1 MPTYSEIVY
10 NFTFDETTDKSANR
24 TTDKSANRTTD
35 ETTDRTADR
44 TTDETANRTTDETT
58 DRTADETADETAD
71 RTADETADR
80 TADETADRTTDHSSI
95 SFVPIIRVNP
105 DFQRNRLICKFASL
119 LKILFIRKF
128 NKDVRNHNRQTGIL
142 L

>member
-24 TTDKSANRTTD
+24 TTDETTDRTADRTTDRTTD

-44 TTDETANRTTDETT
+44 TADETA

-71 RTADETADR
+71 RTADR

>member
-24 TTDKSANRTTD
+24 TTDETANRTAD
-35 ETTDRTADR
+35 ETTDR
-44 TTDETANRTTDETT
+44 
-58 DRTADETADETAD
+58 
-71 RTADETADR
+71 TADR

>member
-10 NFTFDETTDKSANR
+10 NFTFDET
-24 TTDKSANRTTD
+24 ANRTTD
-35 ETTDRTADR
+35 ETTDETTDRTADRTADRTTDRTADR
-44 TTDETANRTTDETT
+44 TTDETA
-58 DRTADETADETAD
+58 
-71 RTADETADR
+71 
-80 TADETADRTTDHSSI
+80 DRTTDHSSI
-95 SFVPIIRVNP
+95 SLVPIIRVNP

>member
-24 TTDKSANRTTD
+24 TTD
-35 ETTDRTADR
+35 ETADR
-44 TTDETANRTTDETT
+44 TT
-58 DRTADETADETAD
+58 DRTADETADRTAD
-71 RTADETADR
+71 RTADE

>member
-24 TTDKSANRTTD
+24 TTDETTDRTADRTTDRTTD

-44 TTDETANRTTDETT
+44 TADETTDRTT
-58 DRTADETADETAD
+58 DRTADETAD
-71 RTADETADR
+71 RTADR

>member
-10 NFTFDETTDKSANR
+10 NFTFDETAN
-24 TTDKSANRTTD
+24 
-35 ETTDRTADR
+35 R
-44 TTDETANRTTDETT
+44 TTDETANRTADETTDRTTNETT
-58 DRTADETADETAD
+58 DRTADE
-71 RTADETADR
+71 
-80 TADETADRTTDHSSI
+80 TTDHSSI
-95 SFVPIIRVNP
+95 SFVPIISVNP
-105 DFQRNRLICKFASL
+105 DFQRNRLICKFASS

>member
-24 TTDKSANRTTD
+24 TTDETTDRTADRTTDRTADRTANRTTD

-44 TTDETANRTTDETT
+44 TT
-58 DRTADETADETAD
+58 
-71 RTADETADR
+71 
-80 TADETADRTTDHSSI
+80 DETADRTTDHSSI

>member
-10 NFTFDETTDKSANR
+10 NFTFDETANR
-24 TTDKSANRTTD
+24 TTDETTDRTTDETTDRTADRTAD

-44 TTDETANRTTDETT
+44 TTDETADRTT
-58 DRTADETADETAD
+58 DRTT
-71 RTADETADR
+71 
-80 TADETADRTTDHSSI
+80 DETADRTTDHSSI

>member
-24 TTDKSANRTTD
+24 TTDETADRTADETADRTTD

-44 TTDETANRTTDETT
+44 TTDETT
-58 DRTADETADETAD
+58 DR
-71 RTADETADR
+71 TADR

>member
-10 NFTFDETTDKSANR
+10 NFTFDKT
-24 TTDKSANRTTD
+24 ANRTTD

-44 TTDETANRTTDETT
+44 TADETT
-58 DRTADETADETAD
+58 DRTADRTTDETAD
-71 RTADETADR
+71 RTADETTDETADR
-80 TADETADRTTDHSSI
+80 TADETADETADRTTDHSSI

>member
-24 TTDKSANRTTD
+24 TTD

-44 TTDETANRTTDETT
+44 TTDR
-58 DRTADETADETAD
+58 TAD

>member
-24 TTDKSANRTTD
+24 TTD
-35 ETTDRTADR
+35 RTA
-44 TTDETANRTTDETT
+44 

-71 RTADETADR
+71 RTTDETTDR

>member
-10 NFTFDETTDKSANR
+10 NFTFDET
-24 TTDKSANRTTD
+24 ANRTTD

-44 TTDETANRTTDETT
+44 TTDETT
-58 DRTADETADETAD
+58 DRTADRTTDETAD
-71 RTADETADR
+71 RTTDR

>member
-10 NFTFDETTDKSANR
+10 NFTF
-24 TTDKSANRTTD
+24 
-35 ETTDRTADR
+35 
-44 TTDETANRTTDETT
+44 DETANRTTDETT
-58 DRTADETADETAD
+58 DRTADRTADETTDRTADRTTDETAD
-71 RTADETADR
+71 RTADETTDETADR
-80 TADETADRTTDHSSI
+80 TADETADETADRTTDHSSI

>member
-24 TTDKSANRTTD
+24 TTD
-35 ETTDRTADR
+35 
-44 TTDETANRTTDETT
+44 ETANRTTDETT
-58 DRTADETADETAD
+58 DRTAN

-80 TADETADRTTDHSSI
+80 ITDETTNRTTDETADRTTDHSSI

>member
-24 TTDKSANRTTD
+24 TTD
-35 ETTDRTADR
+35 ETTDRTTDR
-44 TTDETANRTTDETT
+44 TA

-71 RTADETADR
+71 RTTDETTDR

>member
-10 NFTFDETTDKSANR
+10 NFTF
-24 TTDKSANRTTD
+24 
-35 ETTDRTADR
+35 
-44 TTDETANRTTDETT
+44 DETANRTTDETT
-58 DRTADETADETAD
+58 DRTADRTADETTD
-71 RTADETADR
+71 RTADETTDRTADR
-80 TADETADRTTDHSSI
+80 TTDRTADRTTDRTADRTTDETADRTTDHSSI
-95 SFVPIIRVNP
+95 SLVPIIRVNP

>member
-24 TTDKSANRTTD
+24 TTD
-35 ETTDRTADR
+35 
-44 TTDETANRTTDETT
+44 
-58 DRTADETADETAD
+58 ETAD
-71 RTADETADR
+71 RTADE

>member
-24 TTDKSANRTTD
+24 TTN
-35 ETTDRTADR
+35 
-44 TTDETANRTTDETT
+44 
-58 DRTADETADETAD
+58 ETAD
-71 RTADETADR
+71 RTADETADE
-80 TADETADRTTDHSSI
+80 TTDETADETTDHSSI

>member
-10 NFTFDETTDKSANR
+10 NFTFDE

-58 DRTADETADETAD
+58 D

>member
-10 NFTFDETTDKSANR
+10 NFTF
-24 TTDKSANRTTD
+24 
-35 ETTDRTADR
+35 
-44 TTDETANRTTDETT
+44 DETANRTTDETT
-58 DRTADETADETAD
+58 DRTADRTADETTDRTADRTTDETAD
-71 RTADETADR
+71 RTTDR
-80 TADETADRTTDHSSI
+80 TTDETADRTTDHSSI
-95 SFVPIIRVNP
+95 SLVPIIRVNP

>member
-24 TTDKSANRTTD
+24 TTD
-35 ETTDRTADR
+35 
-44 TTDETANRTTDETT
+44 ETT
-58 DRTADETADETAD
+58 DRTADETTD
-71 RTADETADR
+71 RTADR

>member
-10 NFTFDETTDKSANR
+10 NFTFDETANR
-24 TTDKSANRTTD
+24 TTDETTDRTTDRTAD

-44 TTDETANRTTDETT
+44 TTDETT
-58 DRTADETADETAD
+58 DRTADRTADETAD
-71 RTADETADR
+71 RTADE

>member
-35 ETTDRTADR
+35 ETTDR
-44 TTDETANRTTDETT
+44 
-58 DRTADETADETAD
+58 TADETAD

>member
-24 TTDKSANRTTD
+24 TTD
-35 ETTDRTADR
+35 ETADR
-44 TTDETANRTTDETT
+44 
-58 DRTADETADETAD
+58 TAD

-80 TADETADRTTDHSSI
+80 TTDETADRTTDHSSI

>member
-10 NFTFDETTDKSANR
+10 NFTF
-24 TTDKSANRTTD
+24 
-35 ETTDRTADR
+35 
-44 TTDETANRTTDETT
+44 DETANRTTDETT
-58 DRTADETADETAD
+58 DRTAD
-71 RTADETADR
+71 RTADETADE
-80 TADETADRTTDHSSI
+80 TTDETADRTTDHSSI
-95 SFVPIIRVNP
+95 SLVPIIRVNP

>member
-24 TTDKSANRTTD
+24 TTD
-35 ETTDRTADR
+35 ETADR
-44 TTDETANRTTDETT
+44 
-58 DRTADETADETAD
+58 TAD

>member
-24 TTDKSANRTTD
+24 TTDRTTDETAD

-44 TTDETANRTTDETT
+44 TTDETA
-58 DRTADETADETAD
+58 DRTA
-71 RTADETADR
+71 
-80 TADETADRTTDHSSI
+80 DHSSI

>member
-24 TTDKSANRTTD
+24 TTDETTD

-44 TTDETANRTTDETT
+44 TTDETTDETANRTTDETT
-58 DRTADETADETAD
+58 DR
-71 RTADETADR
+71 TADR

>member
-10 NFTFDETTDKSANR
+10 NFTF
-24 TTDKSANRTTD
+24 
-35 ETTDRTADR
+35 
-44 TTDETANRTTDETT
+44 DETANRTTDETT
-58 DRTADETADETAD
+58 DRTADRNADETTDRTADRTTDETAD
-71 RTADETADR
+71 RTADETTDETADR
-80 TADETADRTTDHSSI
+80 TADETADETADRTTDHSSI

>member
-24 TTDKSANRTTD
+24 TTD
-35 ETTDRTADR
+35 ETTDR
-44 TTDETANRTTDETT
+44 TT
-58 DRTADETADETAD
+58 DRTADE
-71 RTADETADR
+71 

>member
-24 TTDKSANRTTD
+24 TTDETTDRTADRTTD
-35 ETTDRTADR
+35 ETADR

-58 DRTADETADETAD
+58 DR
-71 RTADETADR
+71 TADR

>member
-24 TTDKSANRTTD
+24 TTDETTD
-35 ETTDRTADR
+35 RTTDRTADR
-44 TTDETANRTTDETT
+44 T
-58 DRTADETADETAD
+58 ADE
-71 RTADETADR
+71 

>member
-24 TTDKSANRTTD
+24 TADETADRTTD

-44 TTDETANRTTDETT
+44 T
-58 DRTADETADETAD
+58 ADETAD
-71 RTADETADR
+71 RTTDETADR
-80 TADETADRTTDHSSI
+80 TTDETTDRTTDHSSI

>member
-10 NFTFDETTDKSANR
+10 NFTFDET
-24 TTDKSANRTTD
+24 ANRTTD

-44 TTDETANRTTDETT
+44 TADETT
-58 DRTADETADETAD
+58 DRTADRTADETADETAD
-71 RTADETADR
+71 RTADE

>member
-10 NFTFDETTDKSANR
+10 NFTFDETAN
-24 TTDKSANRTTD
+24 
-35 ETTDRTADR
+35 
-44 TTDETANRTTDETT
+44 
-58 DRTADETADETAD
+58 

-80 TADETADRTTDHSSI
+80 TADRTADETTDETADETTDRTTDETTDHSSI
-95 SFVPIIRVNP
+95 SFVSIIRVNP
-105 DFQRNRLICKFASL
+105 DFQRNRLICKFASS

>member
-24 TTDKSANRTTD
+24 TTD
-35 ETTDRTADR
+35 ETADR
-44 TTDETANRTTDETT
+44 TTG
-58 DRTADETADETAD
+58 
-71 RTADETADR
+71 ETADR

>member
-10 NFTFDETTDKSANR
+10 NFTFDETANR
-24 TTDKSANRTTD
+24 TTDETTDRTANRTANRTTD

-44 TTDETANRTTDETT
+44 T
-58 DRTADETADETAD
+58 ADETAD
-71 RTADETADR
+71 RTADE

>member
-44 TTDETANRTTDETT
+44 TTDETANRTTNETT
-58 DRTADETADETAD
+58 DRTADETAD

>member
-24 TTDKSANRTTD
+24 TTD
-35 ETTDRTADR
+35 ETADR
-44 TTDETANRTTDETT
+44 TANRTTDETT
-58 DRTADETADETAD
+58 
-71 RTADETADR
+71 DR